1 MEWADAEALNT
12 SVRAVAMR
20 HRALAAAALAEL
32 GLSPGQEIV
41 LLELDRLGPR
51 TQSQLAAAAGCEPPT
66 MTMAVRKLEA
76 AQLVVRTPST
86 TDGRAVV
93 VDLTPAGRALLPHLR
108 RAWVGLAERAVAGL
122 DPGRVDDLRRSL
134 TEFARSLG
142 AQRYGGPPC
151 PEAATGCARSGSKR
165 SGTTPSDARS
175 AVSEA

>member
-1 MEWADAEALNT
+1 MEWSEADGLNT
-12 SVRAVAMR
+12 AVRAVAMR

-32 GLSPGQEIV
+32 GLSPGQEVV

-76 AQLVVRTPST
+76 ADLVVRAPSP

-93 VDLTPAGRALLPHLR
+93 VDLTPAGRDLLPRLR
-108 RAWVGLAERAVAGL
+108 RAWVGVAERAVAGL
-122 DPGRVDDLRRSL
+122 APQQVADLRRSL

-142 AQRYGGPPC
+142 ARRHGGPSC
-151 PEAATGCARSGSKR
+151 PEAVPGCAQSSSNRGASPTG
-165 SGTTPSDARS
+165 
-175 AVSEA
+175 